1 MPTPVIHFDAQFES
15 LDQLHDALQT
25 QLDLPGFYGRNLDAL
40 RDCLT
45 GHIETPLV
53 LVWHDFEL
61 LRARLGEPI
70 TGLQERLQAAQTE
83 DEQLTLIVR

>member
-61 LRARLGEPI
+61 LRTAFGDPI
-70 TGLQERLQAAQTE
+70 SQLKDVLEAAQAENPGIT
-83 DEQLTLIVR
+83 VVFK